1 MTKNGKSNTLL
12 IGRIYER
19 TEQTAK
25 ILPIIQA
32 DISDMKEKLN
42 KDHFR
47 LTSLEKDVNK
57 SIGFKLTR
65 LISLILGK

>member
-1 MTKNGKSNTLL
+1 MSKNGKSNSFLL
-12 IGRIYER
+12 GRIYER

-25 ILPIIQA
+25 ILPIIQG

-47 LTSLEKDVNK
+47 ITSLEKAGV
-57 SIGFKLTR
+57 GFNVWRFICKFLKL
-65 LISLILGK
+65 